1 MYMEWLAL
9 LLLMAVF
16 IFITI
21 YVGKYLYSILFNT
34 KFFADPVMDK
44 IDNAI
49 YKLSGVKGKD
59 MDWKQYIVALLVTNG
74 VMLVAGF
81 TLLMVQQ
88 YIVGSSAE
96 RLDMNWHTAFNTAIS
111 FMTNTNLQDYTG
123 ELHLTNITQMIV
135 ITVYMF
141 TSAATGFAICGAFI
155 KGITGHSMGNFYRDL
170 TRIITRLLIPVSII
184 ASVIMIWQ
192 GVPQTLEAH
201 KVVQTLEGGVQ
212 TLALGPVASLESIKH
227 LGTNG
232 GGFFGANS
240 AHPFENPTPITN
252 MLEILLM
259 MFTSGAYCYVF
270 GKACKNKKQG
280 WAIFGAAL
288 ILFLL
293 VIPVIYNAELA
304 GSPAINQLGITNTI
318 GNMEGKEVRNGIFD
332 SSLFTVVTTSFTTGS
347 VNNMHD
353 SLTPIG
359 GAVPMWNMMLNC
371 VFGGKGVG
379 FINLIIYAM
388 LGVFICGLMVG
399 RTPEFLRRKIEGK
412 EMKLIA
418 AAILIHPI
426 AILVP
431 TAIAV
436 AAGKGS
442 LDGYHGFSQM
452 LYQFVT
458 SAANNGSGFEG
469 LADATMFWNVAA
481 GIVMLIGRY
490 TSMILL
496 LAVAGSMMK
505 KTQVPE
511 TSVAFRTDTG
521 LFVGVLVATIL
532 IIGALTFLP
541 VLVLGPGAEFLTM

>member
-1 MYMEWLAL
+1 MEWIAL
-9 LLLMAVF
+9 LLLLVMF
-16 IFITI
+16 IIVTI
-21 YVGKYLYSILFNT
+21 YVGKYMYSILFNT
-34 KFFADPVMDK
+34 KSFVDPVMDR
-44 IDNAI
+44 IDNVI
-49 YKLSGVKGKD
+49 YKISGIKKEE
-59 MDWKQYIVALLVTNG
+59 MTWKQYMIAVLVTNM
-74 VMLVAGF
+74 VMLLAGF
-81 TLLMVQQ
+81 ILLMVQQ
-88 YIVGSSAE
+88 YISGTSSE
-96 RLDMNWHTAFNTAIS
+96 RLDMNWHIALNTAIS
-111 FMTNTNLQDYTG
+111 FMTNTNLQGYTG
-123 ELHLTNITQMIV
+123 ELNLTNITQMVV

-155 KGITGHSMGNFYRDL
+155 KGITGKSMGNYYRDL
-170 TRIITRLLIPVSII
+170 TRIITRFLIPLSII
-184 ASVIMIWQ
+184 ASIVMIWQ

-201 KVVQTLEGGVQ
+201 KVVQTLEGQAQ

-252 MLEILLM
+252 IIQILLM
-259 MFTSGAYCYVF
+259 MTTPGAYCYLF

-288 ILFLL
+288 ILFLIT
-293 VIPVIYNAELA
+293 IPIIYNAEMA
-304 GSPAINQLGITNTI
+304 GNHAMNQLGITNTL

-332 SSLFTVVTTSFTTGS
+332 SSLFTVVSTAFTTGS

-371 VFGGKGVG
+371 VFGGKGIG
-379 FINLIIYAM
+379 FMNLILYAM

-418 AAILIHPI
+418 ATILIHPI
-426 AILVP
+426 IILLP

-436 AAGKGS
+436 IVAKIPDGS
-442 LDGYHGFSQM
+442 YHGLSQI
-452 LYQFVT
+452 LYQFTT
-458 SAANNGSGFEG
+458 SAANNGSAFEG
-469 LADATMFWNVAA
+469 LADTTMFWSMST
-481 GIVMLIGRY
+481 GLVMLMGRY
-490 TSMILL
+490 ISMGLL
-496 LAVAGSMMK
+496 LAVAGSMLK
-505 KTQVPE
+505 KTPVPE
-511 TSVAFRTDTG
+511 GSVSFRTDTP
-521 LFVGVLVATIL
+521 LFVGVLVVTIL

>member
-1 MYMEWLAL
+1 MEWLAL
-9 LLLMAVF
+9 LLLILVF
-16 IFITI
+16 IFMTI
-21 YVGKYLYSILFNT
+21 YVGKYMYSILFNT
-34 KFFADPVMDK
+34 KSFVDPVMDK
-44 IDNAI
+44 IDNVI
-49 YKLSGVKGKD
+49 YKISGVKKEEMG
-59 MDWKQYIVALLVTNG
+59 WKEYIIALLVTNG
-74 VMLVAGF
+74 VMLLAGF
-81 TLLMVQQ
+81 ILLMVQQ
-88 YIVGSSAE
+88 YIVGTSAE

-123 ELHLTNITQMIV
+123 ELHLTNVTQMIV

-141 TSAATGFAICGAFI
+141 TSSATGFAICGAFI

-170 TRIITRLLIPVSII
+170 IRIITRMLIPVSII
-184 ASVIMIWQ
+184 ASIIMIWQ

-201 KVVQTLEGGVQ
+201 SVVQTLEGQTQ
-212 TLALGPVASLESIKH
+212 TLAIGPVASLESIKH

-240 AHPFENPTPITN
+240 SHPFENPTPITN

-270 GKACKNKKQG
+270 GKACKKKKQG

-288 ILFLL
+288 ILFLM
-293 VIPVIYNAELA
+293 VIPVIYNAEM
-304 GSPAINQLGITNTI
+304 GGNHIMNQLGITNTL
-318 GNMEGKEVRNGIFD
+318 GNMEGKEVRFGVFD
-332 SSLFTVVTTSFTTGS
+332 SSLFSVVTTAFTTGS

-399 RTPEFLRRKIEGK
+399 RTPEFLRRKIEGN

-418 AAILIHPI
+418 ATILIHPI
-426 AILVP
+426 LILLP
-431 TAIAV
+431 SAIAL
-436 AAGKGS
+436 ATGQAS
-442 LDGYHGFSQM
+442 LDGYHGLSEVI
-452 LYQFVT
+452 YQFTT

-469 LADATMFWNVAA
+469 LADGTMFWNVSA
-481 GIVMLIGRY
+481 GIVMMIGRY
-490 TSMILL
+490 ASMILL
-496 LAVAGSMMK
+496 LAVAGNMMK

-511 TSVAFRTDTG
+511 SSVAFRTDTL

>member
-1 MYMEWLAL
+1 M
-9 LLLMAVF
+9 
-16 IFITI
+16 
-21 YVGKYLYSILFNT
+21 
-34 KFFADPVMDK
+34 
-44 IDNAI
+44 
-49 YKLSGVKGKD
+49 
-59 MDWKQYIVALLVTNG
+59 
-74 VMLVAGF
+74 
-81 TLLMVQQ
+81 
-88 YIVGSSAE
+88 
-96 RLDMNWHTAFNTAIS
+96 
-111 FMTNTNLQDYTG
+111 
-123 ELHLTNITQMIV
+123 
-135 ITVYMF
+135 
-141 TSAATGFAICGAFI
+141 
-155 KGITGHSMGNFYRDL
+155 
-170 TRIITRLLIPVSII
+170 
-184 ASVIMIWQ
+184 
-192 GVPQTLEAH
+192 PQTLEAH
-201 KVVQTLEGGVQ
+201 KVVQTLEGGIQ

-304 GSPAINQLGITNTI
+304 GNPAMNQLGITNTI
-318 GNMEGKEVRNGIFD
+318 GNMEGKEVRYGIFD

-379 FINLIIYAM
+379 FMNLIIYAM

-418 AAILIHPI
+418 ASNSYSSNSN
-426 AILVP
+426 
-431 TAIAV
+431 TYCQQAIAV
-436 AAGKGS
+436 AAG
-442 LDGYHGFSQM
+442 Q
-452 LYQFVT
+452 
-458 SAANNGSGFEG
+458 AA
-469 LADATMFWNVAA
+469 
-481 GIVMLIGRY
+481 
-490 TSMILL
+490 
-496 LAVAGSMMK
+496 
-505 KTQVPE
+505 
-511 TSVAFRTDTG
+511 
-521 LFVGVLVATIL
+521 
-532 IIGALTFLP
+532 
-541 VLVLGPGAEFLTM
+541 

>member
-1 MYMEWLAL
+1 MEWLAL
-9 LLLMAVF
+9 LLLILVF
-16 IFITI
+16 IFMTI
-21 YVGKYLYSILFNT
+21 YVGKYMYSILFNT
-34 KFFADPVMDK
+34 KSFVDPVMDK
-44 IDNAI
+44 IDNVI
-49 YKLSGVKGKD
+49 YKISGVKKEEMG
-59 MDWKQYIVALLVTNG
+59 WKEYIIALLVTNG
-74 VMLVAGF
+74 VMLLAGF
-81 TLLMVQQ
+81 ILLMVQQ
-88 YIVGSSAE
+88 YIVGTSAE

-123 ELHLTNITQMIV
+123 ELHLTNVTQMIV

-170 TRIITRLLIPVSII
+170 IRIITRMLIPVSII
-184 ASVIMIWQ
+184 ASIIMIWQ

-201 KVVQTLEGGVQ
+201 SVVQTLEGQTQ
-212 TLALGPVASLESIKH
+212 TLAIGPVASLESIKH

-240 AHPFENPTPITN
+240 SHPFENPTPITN

-270 GKACKNKKQG
+270 GKACKKKKQG

-288 ILFLL
+288 ILFLM
-293 VIPVIYNAELA
+293 VIPVIYNAEM
-304 GSPAINQLGITNTI
+304 GGNHVMNQLGITNTL
-318 GNMEGKEVRNGIFD
+318 GNMEGKEVRFGVFD
-332 SSLFTVVTTSFTTGS
+332 SSLFSVVTTAFTTGS

-399 RTPEFLRRKIEGK
+399 RTPEFLRRKIEGN

-418 AAILIHPI
+418 ATILIHPI
-426 AILVP
+426 LILLP
-431 TAIAV
+431 SAIAL
-436 AAGKGS
+436 ATGQAS
-442 LDGYHGFSQM
+442 LDGYHGLSEVI
-452 LYQFVT
+452 YQFTT

-469 LADATMFWNVAA
+469 LADGTMFWNVSA
-481 GIVMLIGRY
+481 GIVMMIGRY
-490 TSMILL
+490 ASMILL
-496 LAVAGSMMK
+496 LAVAGNMMK

-511 TSVAFRTDTG
+511 SSVAFRTDTL

>member
-1 MYMEWLAL
+1 MEWLAL
-9 LLLMAVF
+9 LLLMVVF
-16 IFITI
+16 LFITI
-21 YVGKYLYSILFNT
+21 YVGKYMYNILFST
-34 KFFADPVMDK
+34 KSFVDPVMDK
-44 IDNAI
+44 VDNAI
-49 YKLSGVKGKD
+49 YKISGIKKED
-59 MDWKQYIVALLVTNG
+59 MNCKQYIIALLVTNG
-74 VMLVAGF
+74 VMIVVGF
-81 TLLMVQQ
+81 VLLMVQQ
-88 YIVGSSAE
+88 FIVGSSLE

-123 ELHLTNITQMIV
+123 ELNLTNFSQMIV

-141 TSAATGFAICGAFI
+141 TSAATGFAIAGAFI
-155 KGITGHSMGNFYRDL
+155 RGITGHKIGNFYADL
-170 TRIITRLLIPVSII
+170 TRITTRLLIPVSII

-192 GVPQTLEAH
+192 GVPQTFESRV
-201 KVVQTLEGGVQ
+201 VVQTLEGATQ
-212 TLALGPVASLESIKH
+212 TLAVGPVASLESIKH

-240 AHPFENPTPITN
+240 AHPFENPTPMTN

-259 MFTSGAYCYVF
+259 MFTSGGFCYVF

-280 WAIFGAAL
+280 WAIFAAAL
-288 ILFLL
+288 VLL
-293 VIPVIYNAELA
+293 LMVIPVIYNSELA
-304 GSPAINQLGITNTI
+304 GNNIMNQAGITNNF
-318 GNMEGKEVRNGIFD
+318 GNMEGKEVRHGIFG
-332 SSLFTVVTTSFTTGS
+332 SSLFTVVTTAFTTGS

-359 GAVPMWNMMLNC
+359 GAVPMWNMMLNS

-399 RTPEFLRRKIEGK
+399 RTPEFLRRKIEER

-431 TAIAV
+431 TALAV
-436 AAGKGS
+436 AMKQGS
-442 LDGYHGFSQM
+442 LDGYHGFSQI
-452 LYQFVT
+452 LYQYVT

-469 LADATMFWNVAA
+469 LADTTMFWNVST
-481 GIVMLIGRY
+481 GIIMLVGRY
-490 TSMILL
+490 ISMVLL
-496 LAVAGSMMK
+496 LAVAGSMMN
-505 KTQVPE
+505 KTLVPE
-511 TSVAFRTDTG
+511 SSVAFRTDKP
-521 LFVGVLVATIL
+521 LFVGVLIATIL